1 MNIKKRIAGMSV
13 AWFSFNLAT
22 SAIILS
28 SFALGMVTKSLL
40 LFGIAKVLVYINSVI
55 FVIIS
60 IAFIIKI
67 IILGKKFFSV
77 FKDPGRGPFM
87 TIISIAIML
96 LSLDWL
102 FVLRN
107 PPVAMA
113 FFVTGT
119 VLHFIMTVA
128 ILYYLIM
135 HENIEVHAMNP
146 GWYMPPVGLIL
157 VPYIGSMLP
166 YHISHAFMGIFLGSG
181 AIMWLALFTIWLYR
195 SFFHQPPPG
204 RQVVTMWINLAP
216 PAILPISYAAILGIM
231 PKQYHMLLSTLG
243 KVNHALPKL
252 LLMFSDSLFY
262 TLWGLDGLIFV
273 LVLIITLSYWKRKA
287 LAFAESWWAFVFPT
301 AAYTIST
308 IQLMVHHPERW
319 LVFYAVFLYLLTW
332 LLYLITTI
340 KSITYG
346 LREWFSPE

>member
-28 SFALGMVTKSLL
+28 SFALGTAIKSPL
-40 LFGIAKVLVYINSVI
+40 LFEIAKILAYINTSI
-55 FVIIS
+55 FVVIS

-67 IILGKKFFSV
+67 LILGKKFFAV

-102 FVLRN
+102 VVLRS
-107 PPVAMA
+107 PPIALA

-119 VLHFIMTVA
+119 ALHFIMTIA
-128 ILYYLIM
+128 ILYYFIM
-135 HENIEVHAMNP
+135 YEGIEVHAMNP

-216 PAILPISYAAILGIM
+216 PAILPISYAALLGIM
-231 PKQYHMLLSTLG
+231 PKQYHAMLTALS
-243 KVNHALPKL
+243 KVNNTLPKL
-252 LLMFSDSLFY
+252 LVMVSDFLFY
-262 TLWGLDGLIFV
+262 TFWGLDGLIFV
-273 LVLIITLSYWKRKA
+273 LVLMVTLAYWRRKA

-308 IQLMVHHPERW
+308 IQLMAHHPEKW
-319 LVFYAVFLYLLTW
+319 LLFYAMFLYLLTW
-332 LLYLITTI
+332 LLYLVTTI

-346 LREWFSPE
+346 LKEWLREE